1 MGESPLFK
9 MEIIMNFETKV
20 IFVVAIIGIIAV
32 IFSNDAADNRCIEK
46 GGQIIR
52 NSAKLNHGCIM
63 PVGVK

>member
-1 MGESPLFK
+1 
-9 MEIIMNFETKV
+9 MNFETKV